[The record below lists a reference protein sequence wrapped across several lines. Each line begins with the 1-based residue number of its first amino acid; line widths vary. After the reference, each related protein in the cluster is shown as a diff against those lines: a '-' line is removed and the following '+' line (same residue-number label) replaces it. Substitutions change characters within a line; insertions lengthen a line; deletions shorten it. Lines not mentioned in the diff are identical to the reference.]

1 MCNAKVFAKHEVSA
15 DILCK
20 ELSNL
25 DENLDVCS
33 HFLYICWGWLF
44 VGVMGRVQTHIT
56 SEKVYLKPSGIAF

>member
-1 MCNAKVFAKHEVSA
+1 VCNAKVFAKHEVSA

-44 VGVMGRVQTHIT
+44 VGVMGHVFRPISLQKKFI
-56 SEKVYLKPSGIAF
+56 